1 MVKRTREKI
10 RRTPKRNFTKLAF
23 EAEISEASMR
33 RLIKEDLG
41 MTSYKIKK
49 RQFLNEAKIE
59 KRLTRS
65 TLLLRW
71 LEMWNRISVIWT
83 DEKLF
88 TVEAAFNRQNDRVMA
103 VSIEDVP
110 MDQRTVCRSQGA
122 ASVMVWAGVTSCGK
136 KTPLIFIDK
145 GVKINQ
151 NTYRDMLASQVLPW
165 IRGQDWPHGFVF
177 QQDGAPAH
185 TSNMVQDWCQ
195 DNFRSVRNG
204 RFWPKN
210 YWPPCSP
217 DLNMMDFAIW
227 GMLAQ
232 RACSVRHNDLDSLKR
247 SLQKEWLEIS
257 EETIHASCLNA
268 VKRLEAVVEANGGYI
283 EDK

>member
-1 MVKRTREKI
+1 
-10 RRTPKRNFTKLAF
+10 
-23 EAEISEASMR
+23 
-33 RLIKEDLG
+33 
-41 MTSYKIKK
+41 
-49 RQFLNEAKIE
+49 
-59 KRLTRS
+59 
-65 TLLLRW
+65 
-71 LEMWNRISVIWT
+71 MWNRISVIWT

-88 TVEAAFNRQNDRVMA
+88 TVEAAFNRQNDSVLA

-110 MDQRTVCRSQGA
+110 IDQRTVCRSQGA
-122 ASVMVWAGVTSCGK
+122 ALVMVWAGVTSCGK
-136 KTPLIFIDK
+136 KTQLIFIDK
-145 GVKINQ
+145 GVEINQ

-165 IRGQDWPHGFVF
+165 IRAQEWPHGFVF
-177 QQDGAPAH
+177 QEDRAPAH

-204 RFWPKN
+204 RFWPKI

-217 DLNMMDFAIW
+217 DLNVMDFAIW

-232 RACSVRHNDLDSLKR
+232 RAFSVWHKDLDSLKR

-257 EETIHASCLNA
+257 EEIIHASCLNT